1 LAFRCLKYNNVG
13 NFGLGHQGSLRICDF
28 RVDHDKFA
36 DLRFVDQTTS
46 EICGFAIAERAPEF
60 ADLQTK
66 KICVPTFAREG
77 CLSGHTYPPN
87 PQSTGIGTQHKR

>member
-1 LAFRCLKYNNVG
+1 
-13 NFGLGHQGSLRICDF
+13 LRICDF
-28 RVDHDKFA
+28 RVDHYKFA

-46 EICGFAIAERAPEF
+46 EICGFAIAQRAQEF

-77 CLSGHTYPPN
+77 CLSGHIYPPN
-87 PQSTGIGTQHKR
+87 PQSTVSVPNTKDDSGQISLSVW